1 MADSNKLLMV
11 GLLAGGGYL
20 LYRMFFGTSAS
31 VASGEVV
38 SATPAAPTPVPTAA
52 TPQTA
57 APPVTLDTIY
67 TALKAASAGDTYFTG
82 DGDSRTSDA
91 DHWNYYLG
99 QVAGVTPPDPGPL
112 FPTNRDSVTAA
123 QYWAVMAPWVKN
135 AKGLSGLGMFG
146 GLGALAM
153 RRAF

>member
-20 LYRMFFGTSAS
+20 LYRMFFGTSAA
-31 VASGEVV
+31 VAASEVAP
-38 SATPAAPTPVPTAA
+38 ATPAASSPTPA
-52 TPQTA
+52 TPAQP
-57 APPVTLDTIY
+57 APAVSLDAMY
-67 TALKAASAGDTYFTG
+67 QQLKDASAGNTFFTG
-82 DGDSRTSDA
+82 DGDSRTASADA
-91 DHWNYYLG
+91 WNYYLAT
-99 QVAGVTPPDPGPL
+99 VASVTPPDPGPL
-112 FPTNRDSVTAA
+112 FPTNRDAVTAA

-153 RRAF
+153 GRAF